1 MKRNH
6 LTVIFM
12 KDTNQPLTYQISV
25 RLLIMAVVLL
35 VGIASTYAFFI
46 RGYYSLYRDNM
57 QLEEILRTL
66 KTDMGTLQ
74 TTISHLKEKQA
85 EPTTTAVVQPEV
97 ATTEL
102 DQPALP
108 TVRNRQAKDLTRKV
122 AIDRLTLK
130 ADRANRILKFSFVL
144 DNATDDGSLMRG
156 YLFVVLK
163 RQSNDKL
170 SSFPDVAFKDG
181 LPTDYH
187 QGDRYAI
194 RRFKSYRGELE
205 YTPDA
210 RILEI
215 LVYSDTGQLIV
226 HLKKPAPTS

>member
-1 MKRNH
+1 MKKNH

-12 KDTNQPLTYQISV
+12 KDTNQPQTYQISV
-25 RLLIMAVVLL
+25 RLLIMAVVLV

-46 RGYYSLYRDNM
+46 RGYYSLYRDNK

-74 TTISHLKEKQA
+74 TTISHLREQQA
-85 EPTTTAVVQPEV
+85 EPDQTAVVQPET
-97 ATTEL
+97 ATEQ
-102 DQPALP
+102 DQPAALAVP
-108 TVRNRQAKDLTRKV
+108 GEPVREMTGEV
-122 AIDRLTLK
+122 AITQLALKTDRSTRSL
-130 ADRANRILKFSFVL
+130 NFSFVL
-144 DNATDDGSLMRG
+144 DNTTEDGSLLRG

-163 RQSNDKL
+163 RQTNDKL
-170 SSFPDVAFKDG
+170 SSFPEVVFKDG
-181 LPTDYH
+181 LPADYH

-194 RRFKSYRGELE
+194 RRFKGYRGALE

-215 LVYSDTGQLIV
+215 LVYSDTGKLIV
-226 HLKKPAPTS
+226 HVKEPVPTS

>member
-12 KDTNQPLTYQISV
+12 KDTNRPLTYQISV
-25 RLLIMAVVLL
+25 KLLIMVVVLL

-57 QLEEILRTL
+57 QLEEILRNL
-66 KTDMGTLQ
+66 KTEMGSLQ
-74 TTISHLKEKQA
+74 TKIGRLQ
-85 EPTTTAVVQPEV
+85 VQPTEAAVRQIQKAADQGTPATTIVSGEQLKVVSRESTEEV
-97 ATTEL
+97 AV
-102 DQPALP
+102 DQLAFRPDR
-108 TVRNRQAKDLTRKV
+108 VNRDL
-122 AIDRLTLK
+122 
-130 ADRANRILKFSFVL
+130 NFSFVL
-144 DNATDDGSLMRG
+144 DKTNEDGSLLRG

-163 RQSNDKL
+163 TKNNIKL
-170 SSFPDVAFKDG
+170 SSFPEAVFKDG
-181 LPTDYH
+181 LPVDFH

-194 RRFKSYRGELE
+194 RRFKGYRGELE

-215 LVYSDTGQLIV
+215 LVYSDTGKLIAHV
-226 HLKKPAPTS
+226 KEPVPTS